1 MTIKKIG
8 TTKLETSAY
17 YQPIGNT
24 GIKFWNMDSNTSI
37 LQFQI
42 TRNNIV
48 LPLGLNNVIAYIT
61 LIASD
66 GSHLTDTLEIIDE
79 LKGILSYQ
87 IPNDFLMHTGTV
99 QGQVYISVNN
109 TEETV
114 TEAEFIF
121 EIEDALINK
130 ITSDIK
136 IKYIRIFDDLKKDIE
151 KKIKKIIAD
160 IDSGDDYVTAIQN
173 VSIDAITKINA
184 KYDDLQTRFDNLNP
198 SQLAKK
204 TGDTFTGSLQFD
216 GVPTIFQAK
225 QSNAWWYRLT
235 SENSTTYQQSLFPT
249 IVSGINGIQGA
260 GYNFKQA
267 YLKLNNVDVETVTG
281 AQTKADKALAD
292 AKEDAVI
299 KVNSALVESKNY
311 TDNTHKETVVWS
323 GASYFL
329 DTHVFSWDST
339 KVKHGVLLDFSRYA
353 PGTGV
358 LDYGY
363 IQCFF
368 SKEYLVRNNNKAT
381 WIDMPGATDGA
392 KKTIRLTTSSVG
404 GDASNGQAASTNY
417 ALRAVTIF

>member
-173 VSIDAITKINA
+173 VSIDATTKINA

-235 SENSTTYQQSLFPT
+235 SENSTTCQQSLFPT

-281 AQTKADKALAD
+281 AQAKADKALND
-292 AKEDAVI
+292 ARAFFELSSEVQS
-299 KVNSALVESKNY
+299 VNLTPKSGFIATQPLVARYVKFSNR
-311 TDNTHKETVVWS
+311 
-323 GASYFL
+323 FL
-329 DTHVFSWDST
+329 
-339 KVKHGVLLDFSRYA
+339 VLIGGIVGKGTGT
-353 PGTGV
+353 GTGV
-358 LDYGY
+358 CASVPTFLAPETAWNKLFSASQQSSSANNRANVY
-363 IQCFF
+363 I
-368 SKEYLVRNNNKAT
+368 
-381 WIDMPGATDGA
+381 
-392 KKTIRLTTSSVG
+392 SSG
-404 GDASNGQAASTNY
+404 GDISVVAAGD
-417 ALRAVTIF
+417 VTANTGLDCVIYFTKEVTT